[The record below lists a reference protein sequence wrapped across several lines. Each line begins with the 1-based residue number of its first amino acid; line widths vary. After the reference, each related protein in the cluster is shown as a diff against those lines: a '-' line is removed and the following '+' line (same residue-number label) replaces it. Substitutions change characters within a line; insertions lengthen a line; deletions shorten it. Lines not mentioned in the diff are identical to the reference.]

1 MASCVCGADRW
12 IIKERLGDL
21 ETWECGVCGRTELV
35 SVARTFRDSDFPP
48 SRGRVFLVAGY
59 WLSKPTPERIAA
71 VKRRFPHLSGQVL
84 AQHARLD
91 TSFELGRFA
100 EADLPG
106 FEAIVAEFGIGLRVT
121 PLGGPQSGGTPGPDA
136 PVEPS

>member
-1 MASCVCGADRW
+1 MPYCVCGADQW

-21 ETWECGVCGRTELV
+21 ETWECSVCGRTESV
-35 SVARTFRDSDFPP
+35 SVARILRELDLPP
-48 SRGRVFLVAGY
+48 SRGRIFLVAGY
-59 WLSKPTPERIAA
+59 WLSKPTLERIAA
-71 VKRRFPHLSGQVL
+71 VKRRFPNLSGQDL

-91 TSFELGRFA
+91 SSFELGRFA
-100 EADLPG
+100 QADLPG

-121 PLGGPQSGGTPGPDA
+121 PLGGPQSGGTPGPDG